1 MFVLGDLQARVER
14 LVREPSVP
22 AVGVRVGAVRVGEE
36 SQGVVEE
43 RPRPGVV
50 LVVFAEALLDV
61 GEPGSDAGMWPLLVS
76 KLRGLG
82 VSLGLP
88 LACPSF
94 SGPES
99 FFGGWGSA
107 PFLGSLWCWLFLV
120 FGYESPGGFPV
131 VAPVL

>member
-1 MFVLGDLQARVER
+1 MAPLSFREATASKRLLWLLTEKLKLGLTSER
-14 LVREPSVP
+14 H
-22 AVGVRVGAVRVGEE
+22 E
-36 SQGVVEE
+36 SIQ
-43 RPRPGVV
+43 
-50 LVVFAEALLDV
+50 
-61 GEPGSDAGMWPLLVS
+61 GMWPLLVS